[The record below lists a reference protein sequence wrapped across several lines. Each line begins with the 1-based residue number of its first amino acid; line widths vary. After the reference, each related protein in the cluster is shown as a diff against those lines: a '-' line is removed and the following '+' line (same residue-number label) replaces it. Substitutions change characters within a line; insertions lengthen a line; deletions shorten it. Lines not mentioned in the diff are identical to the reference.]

1 MGVKIGLTIDQL
13 LLLSVIKM
21 NDKLILIQFDSRTTD
36 FKPMQPSFGITYF
49 KRLTQDICSTVEAD
63 LHVVSNDISIT
74 NASAQ
79 LGLPHTHSLHP
90 YCFKLLTEIIS
101 GYKEVVMIDLN
112 HGFVDFRA
120 LESIVDAEVA
130 EGVVGVDEVERLSER
145 GSGADYIEIT
155 EDCFVSDVSEV
166 VSNLGCGYSARVGQ
180 YKGIMKVCTKALLK
194 RVGHLGSVKWQKH
207 PLSELVVDYG
217 MMLKAVYYLNTR
229 NRYVAEVA
237 YR

>member
-1 MGVKIGLTIDQL
+1 
-13 LLLSVIKM
+13 
-21 NDKLILIQFDSRTTD
+21 
-36 FKPMQPSFGITYF
+36 
-49 KRLTQDICSTVEAD
+49 
-63 LHVVSNDISIT
+63 
-74 NASAQ
+74 
-79 LGLPHTHSLHP
+79 
-90 YCFKLLTEIIS
+90 
-101 GYKEVVMIDLN
+101 MIDLN

-145 GSGADYIEIT
+145 GSQAEYIEIT
-155 EDCFVSDVSEV
+155 EDFFVSGVSEV

-180 YKGIMKVCTKALLK
+180 YKGIMKVCTNALLK
-194 RVGHLGSVKWQKH
+194 RVGHLVSVKWQKH

-217 MMLKAVYYLNTR
+217 MMLNALYCLNTR